1 VQFRCNVTSDNP
13 KTGDP
18 GTYDNGR
25 STLPSKDNEETDM
38 ADVDVGAA
46 VGAQS
51 SSGTSAARA
60 ASYLLFA
67 AAVGCAATIVGL

>member
-1 VQFRCNVTSDNP
+1 
-13 KTGDP
+13 
-18 GTYDNGR
+18 
-25 STLPSKDNEETDM
+25 L